1 MDEQVPDATV
11 LCRFRNT
18 LSKQNAF
25 EKILTRINEKMEQ
38 GGLMVNK
45 GIIVDALVTVTQRKP
60 RGRKEYEVV
69 EDRKENEAVTVKE
82 QQQSHVDIEAAW
94 LKKGGKL
101 YYGYKQHTA
110 TNQEGFVLAVHTRPA
125 NESDM
130 KNLEPTLNKLKLRPR
145 TPVSCDKGYA
155 CEEND
160 SLLIAKKLKNRI
172 LYKALKNK
180 PLTQITH

>member
-45 GIIVDALVTVTQRKP
+45 GIIVDASVTVTQRKP
-60 RGRKEYEVV
+60 RGKKVYEVA

-82 QQQSHVDIEAAW
+82 QQQSHVDIIGNLTKDE
-94 LKKGGKL
+94 
-101 YYGYKQHTA
+101 
-110 TNQEGFVLAVHTRPA
+110 QEHI
-125 NESDM
+125 SDI
-130 KNLEPTLNKLKLRPR
+130 KPRLRIR
-145 TPVSCDKGYA
+145 KS
-155 CEEND
+155 
-160 SLLIAKKLKNRI
+160 
-172 LYKALKNK
+172 
-180 PLTQITH
+180 ITS

>member
-1 MDEQVPDATV
+1 MDEQVPDETV

-45 GIIVDALVTVTQRKP
+45 GIIVDASVTVTQRKP

-82 QQQSHVDIEAAW
+82 QQSHVDIEAAW

-125 NESDM
+125 NESNV
-130 KNLEPTLNKLKLRPR
+130 KNL
-145 TPVSCDKGYA
+145 
-155 CEEND
+155 
-160 SLLIAKKLKNRI
+160 
-172 LYKALKNK
+172 
-180 PLTQITH
+180 